1 MLSKDK
7 YTQIMDNCITLKNLD
22 LCKNTILYL
31 LALQIPGNRES
42 ILKHDFKAS
51 NLISSAGTVVK
62 NIEVPNLLI
71 AEKGL
76 SKLDLVDG
84 VDPFV
89 IGYLAKTIDIGI
101 INNFNKFVTKN
112 IQIPMMFRSIISN
125 FYVINSSEIL
135 FNITQNNYYFIK
147 QTDPDPT
154 TLKFGLGSY
163 AALIDYLNFE
173 RENHQS
179 RENLF
184 HYLTCNKKKVM
195 KDIES
200 GLNQQITNNDIYKND
215 LYISTLLEIRHID
228 YS

>member
-1 MLSKDK
+1 
-7 YTQIMDNCITLKNLD
+7 MDNCITLKNLD

-147 QTDPDPT
+147 QIDPDPT

-173 RENHQS
+173 REKYQS

-195 KDIES
+195 KNIES

>member
-1 MLSKDK
+1 
-7 YTQIMDNCITLKNLD
+7 MDNCITLKNLD

-42 ILKHDFKAS
+42 ILKHDFKVS

-135 FNITQNNYYFIK
+135 FNITQNNFYFIK

-173 RENHQS
+173 RENYQS

>member
-1 MLSKDK
+1 MLNKDK
-7 YTQIMDNCITLKNLD
+7 YIQMDNCITLKNLD

-31 LALQIPGNRES
+31 LAIQIPGNREG
-42 ILKHDFKAS
+42 ILKDDFKAS

-112 IQIPMMFRSIISN
+112 IQTPMMFRSIISN

-163 AALIDYLNFE
+163 ASLIDYLNFE
-173 RENHQS
+173 SSNHQS
-179 RENLF
+179 RDSLF
-184 HYLTCNKKKVM
+184 YYLTCNKKKII

-200 GLNQQITNNDIYKND
+200 ELNQQITKNDIYKND